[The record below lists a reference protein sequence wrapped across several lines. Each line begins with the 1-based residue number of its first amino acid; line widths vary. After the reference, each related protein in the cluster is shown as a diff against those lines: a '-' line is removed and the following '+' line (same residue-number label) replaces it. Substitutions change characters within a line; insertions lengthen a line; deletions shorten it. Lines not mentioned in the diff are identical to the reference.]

1 MTHQFYTSL
10 VYERKKNL
18 NDKTKNSF
26 SSNLIEIFV
35 DFDYIKMQ
43 PKEKNF

>member
-1 MTHQFYTSL
+1 MK
-10 VYERKKNL
+10 EKKNF

-26 SSNLIEIFV
+26 SSNWIEIFL

-43 PKEKNF
+43 PKEKNL